1 MVSSKWP
8 GLHVSR
14 ASPHPRSTR
23 WSFFFLL
30 GRQDRVLHVR
40 SCACQTTKGG
50 CSLLNV
56 QQMSSVFTYNTGKRL
71 LEYFLGTTRALF
83 FRLPL
88 HGGRERPSQY
98 RICELRLSRSSR
110 TSRQSVAGD
119 RAGPFNF
126 SGASS
131 ERPQL
136 RLGAGMGNFVH
147 GGLRRRV
154 GSSDIRLV
162 SAVRAAGDGPAC
174 FFQVPHSTHL
184 LAAAHSNE
192 NLRSRD
198 ALFLMGVG
206 TLVLWRCR
214 GVSSLRA
221 WPKTTTHP
229 MLWKVHSLLMAQPS

>member
-1 MVSSKWP
+1 MVVENVPHSIGFASC
-8 GLHVSR
+8 GCLGAHAR
-14 ASPHPRSTR
+14 A
-23 WSFFFLL
+23 
-30 GRQDRVLHVR
+30 G
-40 SCACQTTKGG
+40 
-50 CSLLNV
+50 
-56 QQMSSVFTYNTGKRL
+56 
-71 LEYFLGTTRALF
+71 RAL
-83 FRLPL
+83 
-88 HGGRERPSQY
+88 
-98 RICELRLSRSSR
+98 
-110 TSRQSVAGD
+110 
-119 RAGPFNF
+119 RATALGPFNF

-136 RLGAGMGNFVH
+136 RLGAGMGHFVH

-174 FFQVPHSTHL
+174 FFKVPHSAHL
-184 LAAAHSNE
+184 LAAARSNE
-192 NLRSRD
+192 NSRSRD

-229 MLWKVHSLLMAQPS
+229 MLWKVRSLLMAQPS